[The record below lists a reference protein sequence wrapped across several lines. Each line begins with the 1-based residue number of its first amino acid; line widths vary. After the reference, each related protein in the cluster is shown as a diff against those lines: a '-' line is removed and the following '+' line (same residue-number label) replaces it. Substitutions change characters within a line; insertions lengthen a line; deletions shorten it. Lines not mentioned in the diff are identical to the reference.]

1 MVSVSYPGVYIQ
13 EKSSGVRTITGVA
26 TSITAFIDWFPRGV
40 LDKAVQ
46 CLSYADFERE
56 FGGIHTLSPASY
68 GIKQFFQNG
77 GGECCVVRVANTGTA
92 GTTAAVAANATLDTT
107 PTGVGGTD
115 LFNVVAGRRILG
127 TSTSNPGV
135 WGNNIYLDI
144 DYDASDPSSLFNL
157 VVSEI
162 GTENGSRV
170 IRGTETFR
178 NLTMNPGA
186 ANYALEVVNAGSRLV
201 QLNRDGLGGPLATP
215 APGAKWPRPAA
226 TGTVGAEIAAGAA
239 PPANPINLTVD
250 AGGGARNISVTYTG
264 TIQHTSLRPLLE
276 AAIRA
281 ASLSA
286 TTAEERALLAGASV
300 KLLGDG
306 SATNRHRYV
315 LLAGRNGTNFDP
327 TARLRPGGT
336 SSAAL
341 GLDPAAVALADKPAV
356 NDQLYR
362 LQNGIDGSDGATPPT
377 PSVGATALLG
387 SLAAKTGLYA
397 LEDVDLVNILCI
409 PRAAELGATP
419 MQQVYGEATTYIA
432 TRRGFLLV
440 DIPEGTATLDAMQT
454 WLAQNNALRNKNA
467 AVYFPR
473 TFAPD
478 PVNNN
483 RLRSIAA
490 SGTIA
495 GLYAR
500 TDATR
505 GVWKAPAG
513 TEARLQN
520 VQALAYLLTD
530 LQNGALNPL
539 GANCLRTFPV
549 YGNLCWGAR
558 TLDGADQLASEWK
571 YVPIVRLALFIEE
584 SLFRGTKW
592 VVFEP
597 NDEPLWAQI
606 RLNVGV
612 FMNGLFRQGA
622 FQGKTPQEA
631 YFVKC
636 DKETTPQA
644 DRNLG
649 IVNIEVGFA
658 PLKPAEFVVITIQQI
673 AGDLQP

>member
-1 MVSVSYPGVYIQ
+1 MVTVSYPGVYIQ

-26 TSITAFIDWFPRGV
+26 TSIAAFVDWFPRG
-40 LDKAVQ
+40 LQDEAVQ

-56 FGGIHTLSPASY
+56 FGGIHTHSPASY

-77 GGECCVVRVANTGTA
+77 GSECWVVRV
-92 GTTAAVAANATLDTT
+92 GTTGEAVAADNAVEARAVVTDG
-107 PTGVGGTD
+107 PAGTGNPMFRV
-115 LFNVVAGRRILG
+115 LAGRQIRGEIALNPG
-127 TSTSNPGV
+127 AWGNAVFIDIDHETSNP
-135 WGNNIYLDI
+135 
-144 DYDASDPSSLFNL
+144 ASTFNMT
-157 VVSEI
+157 VSEVALQ
-162 GTENGSRV
+162 NGVRRLLRS
-170 IRGTETFR
+170 ETFR
-178 NLTMNPGA
+178 NLTMDDASPDH
-186 ANYALEVVNAGSRLV
+186 ALAVVNAGSRMV
-201 QLNRDGLGGPLATP
+201 QLDRRTLDGTADLAALPDPLT
-215 APGAKWPRPAA
+215 RPAVTGSLGNALPAGAPVVPADGSTFTVTVDGDVFPVVARA
-226 TGTVGAEIAAGAA
+226 THTATLVYGGAA
-239 PPANPINLTVD
+239 PT
-250 AGGGARNISVTYTG
+250 TYQG
-264 TIQHTSLRPLLE
+264 LRPFVE

-281 ASLSA
+281 TA
-286 TTAEERALLAGASV
+286 TLPAVTVESERAVLAGATV
-300 KLLGDG
+300 RLLGDG
-306 SATNRHRYV
+306 SAAAPFRFLV
-315 LLAGRNGTNFDP
+315 QGGRTSPSYRAAATVDVVGPVGTDLGF
-327 TARLRPGGT
+327 PGALQPNVQQYQLDGGQDGT
-336 SSAAL
+336 V
-341 GLDPAAVALADKPAV
+341 P
-356 NDQLYR
+356 
-362 LQNGIDGSDGATPPT
+362 
-377 PSVGATALLG
+377 VGAPALIG
-387 SLAAKTGLYA
+387 SLAAKTGLHA

-409 PRAAELGATP
+409 PRAAELAATD
-419 MQQVYGEATTYIA
+419 MRAVYAEATAYIA
-432 TRRGFLLV
+432 GRRGFQLI
-440 DIPEGTATLDAMQT
+440 DIPAATATLDAMQT
-454 WLAQNNALRNKNA
+454 WLADNASLRHKNA

-478 PVNNN
+478 PVNGN

-495 GLYAR
+495 GLFAR

-513 TEARLQN
+513 TDARLQN
-520 VQALAYLLTD
+520 IQGLAYTLSD
-530 LQNGALNPL
+530 PENGALNPQ

-571 YVPIVRLALFIEE
+571 YIPIVRLALFIEE

-622 FQGKTPQEA
+622 FQGQTPQEA

-636 DKETTPQA
+636 DRETTTQD
-644 DRNLG
+644 DRNRG

-673 AGDLQP
+673 AGELQQ